1 VIKISDIRAVPVHNC
16 TMNQP
21 DWDDLRY
28 FLALHDA
35 GSLSGAARAAG
46 VEHTTV
52 ARRID
57 ALEAALAVRLFDR
70 FPRGWSL
77 TAAGRELVPHAR
89 KMEDGLHGLMRTAS
103 GGVALSGT
111 VCVSAPPALCAY
123 MLAPRLKP
131 ALERLS
137 GIEVDVRGE
146 ARRADLMR
154 RESDIALRF
163 QRPTAPGLAVKLLAT
178 VGYRLYASAA
188 YLKKHKPEQ
197 WQFLGYD
204 EVLQEAPQHQWLDK
218 IRGQRRYCLRSN
230 DLGVLFQAAVAG
242 CGVAVLPPLFFDI
255 ARSGLV
261 AIEAPA
267 CPVKRKLWLV
277 MHEDVRRSPPV
288 RAVADEIIALFTSLE
303 PA

>member
-1 VIKISDIRAVPVHNC
+1 MS
-16 TMNQP
+16 QP

-70 FPRGWSL
+70 FPKGWSL

-89 KMEDGLHGLMRTAS
+89 KMEDGLHDLLRAAS
-103 GGVALSGT
+103 GTATLSGT
-111 VCVSAPPALCAY
+111 VCVSAPPALAAY

-131 ALERLS
+131 ALKWLS
-137 GIEVDVRGE
+137 GIELDVRGE
-146 ARRADLMR
+146 ARQTDLTR

-163 QRPTAPGLAVKLLAT
+163 QRPTAPGMAVKLLAT
-178 VGYRLYASAA
+178 VGYQLYASAA
-188 YLKKHKPEQ
+188 YLKNHKPQQ
-197 WQFLGYD
+197 WEFLGYD
-204 EVLQEAPQHQWLDK
+204 ALLQDTPQHQWLDK

-230 DLGVLFQAAVAG
+230 DLGALFQAAVAG
-242 CGVAVLPPLFFDI
+242 CGVAVLPPLFFDM

-267 CPVKRKLWLV
+267 CPVKRKLWIV

-288 RAVADEIIALFTSLE
+288 RAVADEIIALFTYAE

>member
-1 VIKISDIRAVPVHNC
+1 
-16 TMNQP
+16 MNQP

-77 TAAGRELVPHAR
+77 TAAGRDLVPHAR
-89 KMEDGLHGLMRTAS
+89 GMEDRLHGLMRAA
-103 GGVALSGT
+103 GGAATLSGS
-111 VCVSAPPALCAY
+111 VCVSAPPALAAY

-131 ALERLS
+131 ALTRLS
-137 GIEVDVRGE
+137 GIEIDVRGE
-146 ARRADLMR
+146 ARRTDLTR
-154 RESDIALRF
+154 READIALRF

-178 VGYRLYASAA
+178 VGYQLYASAA
-188 YLKKHKPEQ
+188 YLKQHKPAQ
-197 WQFLGYD
+197 WEFLGYD
-204 EVLQEAPQHQWLDK
+204 ELLRDTPQHLWLDQ

-230 DLGVLFQAAVAG
+230 DLGALFHAAVAG

-267 CPVKRKLWLV
+267 CPVRRKLWLV

-288 RAVADEIIALFTSLE
+288 RAVADEIVALFTSAE

>member
-1 VIKISDIRAVPVHNC
+1 
-16 TMNQP
+16 MNRP

-70 FPRGWSL
+70 FPKGWSL
-77 TAAGRELVPHAR
+77 TAAGKDLLPHAR
-89 KMEDGLHGLMRTAS
+89 RMEDSLHGLMRAAAGTAS
-103 GGVALSGT
+103 LSGT
-111 VCVSAPPALCAY
+111 VCVSAPPALAAY

-131 ALERLS
+131 ALARLS
-137 GIEVDVRGE
+137 GIEIDVRGE
-146 ARRADLMR
+146 ARQTDLTR
-154 RESDIALRF
+154 READIALRF

-178 VGYRLYASAA
+178 VGYQLYASAA
-188 YLKKHKPEQ
+188 YLKKQKPAQ
-197 WQFLGYD
+197 WEFLGYD
-204 EVLQEAPQHQWLDK
+204 ALLQDTPQHQWLDK

-230 DLGVLFQAAVAG
+230 DLGALFHAAVAG
-242 CGVAVLPPLFFDI
+242 CGVAVLPPLFFNI

-261 AIEAPA
+261 AIETPA
-267 CPVKRKLWLV
+267 CPVRRKLWLV

-288 RAVADEIIALFTSLE
+288 RAVADEVIALFTSLE

>member
-1 VIKISDIRAVPVHNC
+1 
-16 TMNQP
+16 MNQP

-70 FPRGWSL
+70 FPKGWSL
-77 TAAGRELVPHAR
+77 TAAGRDLVPHAR
-89 KMEDGLHGLMRTAS
+89 GMEDSLHGLMRAAS
-103 GGVALSGT
+103 GAATLSGT
-111 VCVSAPPALCAY
+111 VCVSAPPALAAY
-123 MLAPRLKP
+123 MLAPRLKL
-131 ALERLS
+131 ALARLS
-137 GIEVDVRGE
+137 GIEIDVRGE
-146 ARRADLMR
+146 TRQADLTR
-154 RESDIALRF
+154 READIALRF
-163 QRPTAPGLAVKLLAT
+163 QRPSAPGLAVKLLAT
-178 VGYRLYASAA
+178 VGYQLYASAS
-188 YLKKHKPEQ
+188 YLKKRQPAAWE
-197 WQFLGYD
+197 FLGYD
-204 EVLQEAPQHQWLDK
+204 ALLQDAPQQQWLDK
-218 IRGQRRYCLRSN
+218 IRDQRRYCLRSN
-230 DLGVLFQAAVAG
+230 DLGALFHAAAAG

-261 AIEAPA
+261 AIDAPA
-267 CPVKRKLWLV
+267 CPVRRKLWLV

-288 RAVADEIIALFTSLE
+288 RAVADEIIALFTSVA